1 MRVLIVAETFLPA
14 RNGVTNSVL
23 RVTEH
28 LRRRGHEPLVVAP
41 APGPSTVDGTPVER
55 IPAVEVPFY
64 RSLSVAMAT
73 EARLVRIIGQF
84 RPDVVHLAA
93 PLVLGARAANVSRR
107 MGVPRVAVY
116 QTDVA
121 GFATHYHLGFLG
133 RATWNWLRRVHGACD
148 VTLAPSTHA
157 AWELR
162 RRGIDRV
169 RIWGR
174 GVDHR
179 RFAPGFR
186 DDEWRR
192 QVLGGREFLVG
203 SVGRLAPEKRLHLLA
218 PLLDIGGVRVVIA
231 GDGPIRGQLER
242 RLPGAVFTGHLS
254 GGDLSRAFAS
264 LDVFVHAGAD
274 ETFCQSI
281 QEALA
286 SGVPV
291 VAPASGGP
299 VDLVAHGRTGFLY
312 PHDEPKM
319 MTGAVETLMADGVER
334 SAMARRAHASVA
346 HRTWEAIGDQL
357 IGHYESVIDP
367 PRGVRR
373 AA

>member
-23 RVTEH
+23 RVIEH
-28 LRRRGHEPLVVAP
+28 LRRRGHDPLVVAP
-41 APGPSTVDGTPVER
+41 APGPSSVDDTPVER
-55 IPAVEVPFY
+55 IPAIEVPFY
-64 RSLSVAMAT
+64 RSLSVGMAT
-73 EARLVRIIGQF
+73 EARLEQIIERF

-93 PLVLGARAANVSRR
+93 PLVLGARAATVARR
-107 MGVPRVAVY
+107 MGVPRVGVY

-133 RATWNWLRRVHGACD
+133 RAAWTWLGRVHGSCD
-148 VTLAPSTHA
+148 LTLAPSTHA

-162 RRGIDRV
+162 RHGIDRV

-179 RFAPGFR
+179 RFDPGFR

-192 QVLGGREFLVG
+192 RVLAGRDFLVG

-218 PLLDIGGVRVVIA
+218 PLLDLDGVRVVIA
-231 GDGPIRGQLER
+231 GDGPIRRQLR
-242 RLPGAVFTGHLS
+242 RQLPGAVFTGHLS

-319 MTGAVETLMADGVER
+319 MAGAVETLLADTVER
-334 SAMARRAHASVA
+334 SAMARRAQASVA
-346 HRTWEAIGDQL
+346 HRTWEVVGDQL
-357 IGHYESVIDP
+357 IGHYESVVGLT
-367 PRGVRR
+367 RSVRR